1 MLPFQ
6 LFQPCYML
14 EVACQKE
21 LAVTFLRRTPTTSFQ
36 RGFLWQLEKLSI
48 SAVSPASGSQ
58 QREVF
63 RQCHFLGAL
72 ILLVHEFCSISAQ
85 IQAGDHL
92 NFPYFFYFFFPLST
106 IEVLA
111 LDQTVTSAGG
121 QKPASVVLLEPWRP
135 WLTGFVTGGGGRML
149 GCLPV
154 LLGSAHRCS
163 NNGGCCSAMALE
175 GYTV

>member
-1 MLPFQ
+1 MFPFQ
-6 LFQPCYML
+6 LFQPCYRL

-36 RGFLWQLEKLSI
+36 RGFLRQLEKLSI

-58 QREVF
+58 RREVF
-63 RQCHFLGAL
+63 RQRHFLGAL
-72 ILLVHEFCSISAQ
+72 SLLVHEFCSISAQ

-92 NFPYFFYFFFPLST
+92 NFPFFFFSPLST

-135 WLTGFVTGGGGRML
+135 WLTGLVIGGGGHML
-149 GCLPV
+149 GCFPV
-154 LLGSAHRCS
+154 LLGSACRSS
-163 NNGGCCSAMALE
+163 NNRGCCSPTALE
-175 GYTV
+175 GYTI

>member
-92 NFPYFFYFFFPLST
+92 NFPYFFYFFFPSLYNRS
-106 IEVLA
+106 IGIGPNSNFSRRSKASFCGAAGALA
-111 LDQTVTSAGG
+111 A
-121 QKPASVVLLEPWRP
+121 
-135 WLTGFVTGGGGRML
+135 M
-149 GCLPV
+149 
-154 LLGSAHRCS
+154 AHRVCDRRGRPYAGLPPS
-163 NNGGCCSAMALE
+163 PSWISPQVL
-175 GYTV
+175 